1 MPLDLTEPAA
11 AAGAGTASAIASGA
25 ATAPGIAAA
34 SAATPVAGRPGR
46 RRDHSRDPEIL
57 DAAIEVLAE
66 EGYDGMTMEMVAT
79 RAKAGKAT
87 LYRRWPSKGELV
99 VDAVACMKSK
109 DLDLAHLPD
118 TGTLRGDLVA
128 MIKPRNLDE
137 AERKLQVMA
146 GLMSVLSRSPELAEA
161 IDAAI
166 VAPRAEA
173 NRLLFERAIARG
185 EISADCDVAT
195 ISLVAPAMSS
205 YRLLVSQR
213 PVDREFLLSIIDGVV
228 LPAVGLKAPEGSD

>member
-1 MPLDLTEPAA
+1 MAPLDLTDISVNSETPV
-11 AAGAGTASAIASGA
+11 TTEDSV
-25 ATAPGIAAA
+25 PAA
-34 SAATPVAGRPGR
+34 SAVPGRPGR

-99 VDAVACMKSK
+99 VEAVACMKTK
-109 DLDLAHLPD
+109 DLDLDNLPD
-118 TGTLRGDLVA
+118 TGSLRGDLVA
-128 MIKPRNLDE
+128 MVKPRTIED

-161 IDAAI
+161 INAAI
-166 VAPRAEA
+166 VEPRAEV
-173 NRLLFERAIARG
+173 NRRLLKRAIARG
-185 EISADCDVAT
+185 EIPADCDVEA
-195 ISLVAPAMSS
+195 IALIAPAMAS
-205 YRLLVSQR
+205 YRLLVTQR
-213 PVDREFLLSIIDGVV
+213 PVDRDFLLSIIDGVV
-228 LPAVGLKAPEGSD
+228 LPAVGLRGGPEA

>member
-1 MPLDLTEPAA
+1 MAPLDLTETSAHSETPA
-11 AAGAGTASAIASGA
+11 TTESSV
-25 ATAPGIAAA
+25 PAA
-34 SAATPVAGRPGR
+34 SAVPGRPGR

-99 VDAVACMKSK
+99 VEAVACMKTK
-109 DLDLAHLPD
+109 DLDLDNLPD
-118 TGTLRGDLVA
+118 TGSLRSDLVA
-128 MIKPRNLDE
+128 MVKPRTIED

-161 IDAAI
+161 INAAI
-166 VAPRAEA
+166 VEPRAEV
-173 NRLLFERAIARG
+173 NRRLLKRAIARG
-185 EISADCDVAT
+185 EIAADCDVEA
-195 ISLVAPAMSS
+195 IALIAPAMAS
-205 YRLLVSQR
+205 YRLLVTQR
-213 PVDREFLLSIIDGVV
+213 PVDRDFLLSIIDGVV
-228 LPAVGLKAPEGSD
+228 LPAVGLRGGPEA